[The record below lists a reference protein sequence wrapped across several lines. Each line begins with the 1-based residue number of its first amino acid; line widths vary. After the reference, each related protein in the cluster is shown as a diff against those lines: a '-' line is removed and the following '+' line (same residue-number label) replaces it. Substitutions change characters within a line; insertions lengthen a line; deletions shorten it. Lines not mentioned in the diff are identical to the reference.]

1 MNSTYIRSLFFHLFT
16 YVKTMYVYVKR
27 GKNCTFLQL
36 FIICFIKQASLIK
49 VVRIKIVIF
58 QMQFTLNHV
67 YHCMNNLLLS
77 ILYQSCYVLASVLI
91 FFFFSNTNL
100 SLLSMLIIFHL
111 ITNLHFFFNFLKY
124 SHYETYLCFSFHL
137 LFPLFFVDYFLSL
150 SYHFLFLFFY
160 VLLHLL

>member
-1 MNSTYIRSLFFHLFT
+1 MKH
-16 YVKTMYVYVKR
+16 

-49 VVRIKIVIF
+49 VRIKIVTF
-58 QMQFTLNHV
+58 QMQFTLSHV

-77 ILYQSCYVLASVLI
+77 ILYFQSRYVLASVLI
-91 FFFFSNTNL
+91 FFFFFTNL
-100 SLLSMLIIFHL
+100 SLLFMLIIFHL

-137 LFPLFFVDYFLSL
+137 LFPLFFVDYFLFL
-150 SYHFLFLFFY
+150 SYYSLFLFFC